1 VDDIVELFREV
12 GLGNAAAVA
21 EMLRFRPD
29 LARARDRSSL
39 SILQFARYMHQ
50 DAILETLI
58 ETGPPLDIFEA
69 ATIDRVATVRDLL
82 WRDRSLALAYSP
94 DGFTALHFAAYFGS
108 TQAISALLE
117 SGALIEAVTR
127 NFLTNMPLHAAAA
140 GGRIESCRLL
150 LRHGAD
156 PNAKQHAGFTPL
168 MTAAFANNRELV
180 ELLVA
185 RNANVEVQNDEQQTA
200 ADVAASVG
208 NMEIAARLRLGE
220 RIVDRRTA

>member
-1 VDDIVELFREV
+1 VDDTIELFREV

-21 EMLRFRPD
+21 EMLRFRPG

-39 SILQFARYMHQ
+39 SILQFARYMQQ
-50 DAILETLI
+50 DTILETLI
-58 ETGPPLDIFEA
+58 ETGPPLDVFEA
-69 ATIDRVATVRDLL
+69 ATIDRIATVRDLL
-82 WRDRSLALAYSP
+82 AHDRSLALAYSP

-127 NFLTNMPLHAAAA
+127 NFLMNMPLHAGAA

-156 PNAKQHAGFTPL
+156 PNAKQHGGFTPL

-185 RNANVEVQNDEQQTA
+185 RNANVEVLNDEQKTA
-200 ADVAASVG
+200 ADVAAGVG